1 MTNLIPTNLK
11 PLFSNLPKIWLI
23 KPLWTPSGLI
33 AIKVLSSAIV
43 VFVCSNGYFGMEVSM
58 WGKGKGEEEEKK
70 RRKAR
75 EGREKNISTM
85 LLLAIFFFSLSSS
98 TSDLQPGRLVGGTAR
113 LANRVTMNSVCGTL
127 GAHNGVTE
135 GV

>member
-70 RRKAR
+70 RRKVR
-75 EGREKNISTM
+75 EGRKKKYFNDAFIGY
-85 LLLAIFFFSLSSS
+85 FFFLSHRPPAICNQGGWWEGLP
-98 TSDLQPGRLVGGTAR
+98 DLQTG
-113 LANRVTMNSVCGTL
+113 
-127 GAHNGVTE
+127 
-135 GV
+135 